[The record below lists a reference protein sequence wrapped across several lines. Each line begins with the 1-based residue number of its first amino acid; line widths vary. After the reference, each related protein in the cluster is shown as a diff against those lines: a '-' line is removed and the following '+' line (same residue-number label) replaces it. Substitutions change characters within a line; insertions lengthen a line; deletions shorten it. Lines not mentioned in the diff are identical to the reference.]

1 MEPVLRLG
9 KPSNGSLSGSPRR
22 TGLAMA
28 RYPPDRSANV
38 SAKARLP
45 RRNSNGSAPEPA
57 IIPLSVDSEHSITYV
72 GRLDDRGGRHSP
84 RRRGGTM
91 TVDSGKNLAAVL
103 AMIERGWHI
112 LPCHSIRDGACT
124 CGKDCDSPGK
134 HPMTRNGLK
143 DARCDPEWARAVW
156 EDTPWANIAVRT
168 GPESQGLG
176 AGCGRRGWHQR
187 PRTLGG

>member
-1 MEPVLRLG
+1 
-9 KPSNGSLSGSPRR
+9 
-22 TGLAMA
+22 
-28 RYPPDRSANV
+28 
-38 SAKARLP
+38 
-45 RRNSNGSAPEPA
+45 
-57 IIPLSVDSEHSITYV
+57 
-72 GRLDDRGGRHSP
+72 
-84 RRRGGTM
+84 M

-103 AMIERGWHI
+103 AMIDRGWHI

-168 GPESQGLG
+168 GPESKVWVLDVDGE
-176 AGCGRRGWHQR
+176 AGIKDLERLEAEHGPL
-187 PRTLGG
+187 PRTPTVRTGSGGRHCYFAWPAG